1 MLNNKILSLIQ
12 DVAGRNNMSP
22 AEAVEWLN
30 THSEEIEHIVALSMF
45 ERLDQA
51 KEDVL
56 KEHYENADAFRSRLF
71 ATWECPL
78 KRLDALIYGCT
89 EICHEVN
96 SEYRCGPGERSAKLN
111 IATRLH
117 ARAVQV
123 SREISHLL
131 HGGFAD
137 GAMARWRTLHET
149 TVILMFI
156 AGGDEDL
163 AERFTDFQSVQ
174 RRKAANRYNK
184 YSEEL
189 GFASFSPEDLNRFD
203 LERNDIV
210 NKYEAGFC
218 NDLGWA
224 AKALGKEPGVRSRT
238 HFSDIE
244 KFVEL
249 DFLRPHYG
257 FANQYIHAGIDSIGF
272 KLGTSFSNTALLLC
286 GPSNEGLIEPIQ
298 CTSLSLIQATQAII
312 SVSPDDQRLLYSAVL
327 WLWHE
332 KLKEEVIVASDALR
346 KKGKANRGE

>member
-22 AEAVEWLN
+22 AEAAEWLN

-45 ERLDQA
+45 ERMDQA

-56 KEHYENADAFRSRLF
+56 KEHYENADAFRSGLF

-78 KRLDALIYGCT
+78 KWLTALIYGCT

-96 SEYRCGPGERSAKLN
+96 SEYRCGTGERSAKLN

-123 SREISHLL
+123 SLEISHLL

-163 AERFTDFQSVQ
+163 AKRFTDFHSVQ

-184 YSEEL
+184 
-189 GFASFSPEDLNRFD
+189 GT
-203 LERNDIV
+203 V
-210 NKYEAGFC
+210 
-218 NDLGWA
+218 
-224 AKALGKEPGVRSRT
+224 AKICR
-238 HFSDIE
+238 
-244 KFVEL
+244 
-249 DFLRPHYG
+249 
-257 FANQYIHAGIDSIGF
+257 
-272 KLGTSFSNTALLLC
+272 
-286 GPSNEGLIEPIQ
+286 
-298 CTSLSLIQATQAII
+298 
-312 SVSPDDQRLLYSAVL
+312 
-327 WLWHE
+327 
-332 KLKEEVIVASDALR
+332 
-346 KKGKANRGE
+346 